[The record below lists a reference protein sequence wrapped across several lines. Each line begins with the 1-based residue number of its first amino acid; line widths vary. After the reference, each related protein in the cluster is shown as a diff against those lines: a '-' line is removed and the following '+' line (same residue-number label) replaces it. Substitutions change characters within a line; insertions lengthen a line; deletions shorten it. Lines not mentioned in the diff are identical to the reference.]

1 MSIIFSNRSKHYIE
15 KNNISNFLIDVQFIK
30 KSCAQICYPYVTEL
44 INNDIDKYKDFE
56 KVIEKEYTFYISNQF
71 NDVYGKLDEYH
82 LDIGGFFKKI
92 LNINNIDPIIKN
104 TCKIE

>member
-1 MSIIFSNRSKHYIE
+1 MSIIFSNKSKHYIE
-15 KNNISNFLIDVQFIK
+15 KKNISNFLIDVRFIR
-30 KSCAQICYPYVTEL
+30 KSCAQICYPYVTEI
-44 INNDIDKYKDFE
+44 INNKKEKYKDFE
-56 KVIEKEYTFYISNQF
+56 EVKEKDFTFYISNQF

-92 LNINNIDPIIKN
+92 LIINNIDPIIKN